1 MWCQCNYKSNIRTD
15 CIHYHCE
22 HDMGA
27 SIDCCTLKG
36 LGNCPCTKD
45 CPDYVDK
52 AEVYRLGLEMSKH
65 LEQKM
70 QWIPCSETVDIPD
83 HEVLACDKY
92 GEEILGYLE
101 YADEQW
107 MCASE
112 ACVMYDPIAW
122 MEKPEPYKEE
132 G

>member
-52 AEVYRLGLEMSKH
+52 AEVYRLGLEALKH
-65 LEQKM
+65 CGSAERGDRSEQ
-70 QWIPCSETVDIPD
+70 
-83 HEVLACDKY
+83 
-92 GEEILGYLE
+92 
-101 YADEQW
+101 
-107 MCASE
+107 
-112 ACVMYDPIAW
+112 
-122 MEKPEPYKEE
+122 
-132 G
+132 

>member
-1 MWCQCNYKSNIRTD
+1 MRAIDADALYERICDLEAQALSYVGKIGNDEAMRDKWRIWSAILAERTAFK
-15 CIHYHCE
+15 
-22 HDMGA
+22 HDVFDA
-27 SIDCCTLKG
+27 PTIELKH
-36 LGNCPCTKD
+36 
-45 CPDYVDK
+45 
-52 AEVYRLGLEMSKH
+52 E
-65 LEQKM
+65 
-70 QWIPCSETVDIPD
+70 WIPCSETVDIPD

-92 GEEILGYLE
+92 GEEIFGYLE

-107 MCASE
+107 ICASE